1 MCSSVLAHREDGVAL
16 RAQAV
21 LFRAGHHSTTLEVA
35 LGRRRIPYVKYGGL
49 RFVEAAHVK
58 DLLALLRLLDN
69 PWDEM
74 AWFRVVR
81 LLEGVGPA
89 TAARVL
95 GQLGVRRGA
104 ETASDAG
111 ATSPLTTLLAAAPAV
126 PEPAREDLNG
136 LRAALGACSGAAPG
150 TRRPVSSEATASAA
164 CTIGSRLRRSNMNSG
179 DRHTTQVSF
188 HDRPSSSRTGRYSI
202 PFASSISTYALK
214 RARSAWTAR
223 FTKRSPDAIFSIIPF
238 GSNSIVTITRVRLSL
253 S

>member
-1 MCSSVLAHREDGVAL
+1 
-16 RAQAV
+16 
-21 LFRAGHHSTTLEVA
+21 
-35 LGRRRIPYVKYGGL
+35 PYVKYGGL

-111 ATSPLTTLLAAAPAV
+111 ATSPPTALPPPAPARRRSTTTGWSSPPSTRPRV
-126 PEPAREDLNG
+126 VSGTWCTSSTPPT
-136 LRAALGACSGAAPG
+136 ACSRPIWPPATRVPWPRSGGCSTSRSRARGTHWRSACRCATTATVTG
-150 TRRPVSSEATASAA
+150 STTVTATRR
-164 CTIGSRLRRSNMNSG
+164 
-179 DRHTTQVSF
+179 
-188 HDRPSSSRTGRYSI
+188 
-202 PFASSISTYALK
+202 
-214 RARSAWTAR
+214 
-223 FTKRSPDAIFSIIPF
+223 
-238 GSNSIVTITRVRLSL
+238 
-253 S
+253 